1 MKIAILAPESMG
13 NYILETARKYFSDIE
28 ILLLVYNDYKECVK
42 LLQKNKKKYDGI
54 VFAGIAAYS
63 YSKKFLKPQS
73 IWEYMPL
80 HEGSLTNA
88 ILQGLYNG
96 YDIKHISIDCYSIEH
111 LKELFRILN
120 IKLSSVEI
128 LNLNIDTVCENCNDL
143 ALNFHINNYKKN
155 KNTCIITALNTVHK
169 QLLDLNINNFFAEP
183 TESVIKQIFQNI
195 LLKYN
200 LQINKKSQIV
210 IGYIQINFPNEYSI
224 INLNEYYYMM
234 EKNKL
239 SEIIYLFA
247 QNIKAAVT
255 EVSFNTYQLVSTRN
269 ILEVETNNFRTFSI
283 LDSVSKNSLHTLS
296 IGFGY
301 GKTADEAK
309 SNANLAMMKSQKTA
323 ENCVYV
329 IYENK
334 EVLRPIKNTF
344 LETDNK
350 IDSKLLSISEKCNIS
365 LNKIFNIYNAI
376 NKYKKNTF
384 TPKELSNIC
393 KMSIRSTNKLLT
405 ILENNGYTE
414 IVGKK
419 FSEGSGRPSRI
430 IKFRF

>member
-1 MKIAILAPESMG
+1 MM
-13 NYILETARKYFSDIE
+13 
-28 ILLLVYNDYKECVK
+28 
-42 LLQKNKKKYDGI
+42 
-54 VFAGIAAYS
+54 
-63 YSKKFLKPQS
+63 KKFLKPQS

-169 QLLDLNINNFFAEP
+169 QILDLNINNFFAEP

-334 EVLRPIKNTF
+334 EVLGPIKNTF

-414 IVGKK
+414 LVGKK

>member
-1 MKIAILAPESMG
+1 
-13 NYILETARKYFSDIE
+13 
-28 ILLLVYNDYKECVK
+28 
-42 LLQKNKKKYDGI
+42 
-54 VFAGIAAYS
+54 
-63 YSKKFLKPQS
+63 
-73 IWEYMPL
+73 
-80 HEGSLTNA
+80 
-88 ILQGLYNG
+88 
-96 YDIKHISIDCYSIEH
+96 
-111 LKELFRILN
+111 
-120 IKLSSVEI
+120 
-128 LNLNIDTVCENCNDL
+128 
-143 ALNFHINNYKKN
+143 
-155 KNTCIITALNTVHK
+155 
-169 QLLDLNINNFFAEP
+169 
-183 TESVIKQIFQNI
+183 
-195 LLKYN
+195 
-200 LQINKKSQIV
+200 
-210 IGYIQINFPNEYSI
+210 
-224 INLNEYYYMM
+224 MM

-334 EVLRPIKNTF
+334 EVLGPIKNTF

-393 KMSIRSTNKLLT
+393 KISIRSTNKLLT